1 MAKRVY
7 KKRRDEVAIKR
18 VGDNI
23 RKYRKLNGLTIAQL
37 AFKMEVDP
45 KQVSKMELAKTDSNI
60 TMLKLV
66 SQHLE
71 IDITLLFM
79 D

>member
-23 RKYRKLNGLTIAQL
+23 RKYRKLKGLTIAQL

-66 SQHLE
+66 SKHLE